1 MGIHAFFL
9 CPAVSPPATSL
20 GRRRQR
26 RQQGGRGRQIENN
39 SNTNPSKPYR
49 TMKKVVCV
57 HTAMALVGP
66 LTETFKKH
74 FPEVEVEH
82 IAESSLIKEVIKNN
96 SVTPA
101 VRRRLLDYY
110 NAAADSGAD
119 IIFNTCSSVG
129 DIADMGNLICR
140 IPVFRIDRPM
150 AEKAVRDAS
159 RIGVISTLP
168 TTLDP
173 TCRLLRKCAEEAGRD
188 VVLVEGLADGAFAA
202 GQSGDGETH
211 DRLIAEAAQR
221 IAADVDLFVLA
232 QGSMERMEGRLA
244 ELTGKPV
251 LSSPVLGVKGLRQ
264 FMGF

>member
-1 MGIHAFFL
+1 
-9 CPAVSPPATSL
+9 
-20 GRRRQR
+20 
-26 RQQGGRGRQIENN
+26 
-39 SNTNPSKPYR
+39 
-49 TMKKVVCV
+49 
-57 HTAMALVGP
+57 MALVGP
-66 LTETFKKH
+66 LTELFKQE

-96 SVTPA
+96 AVTNA

-129 DIADMGNLICR
+129 DVADMAAGISR
-140 IPVFRIDRPM
+140 VPVFRIDGPM
-150 AEKAVRDAS
+150 AEKAVTSAS

-173 TCRLLRKCAEEAGRD
+173 TCRLLQNKAKAAEVE
-188 VVLVEGLADGAFAA
+188 VELVEGLADGAFAA
-202 GQSGDGETH
+202 GQSGDGDTH

-221 IAADVDLFVLA
+221 IADKVDLFVLA
-232 QGSMERMEGRLA
+232 QGSMARMEQRLA

-251 LSSPVLGVKGLRQ
+251 LSSPTLGVRGLRKL
-264 FMGF
+264 MGYE

>member
-1 MGIHAFFL
+1 M
-9 CPAVSPPATSL
+9 
-20 GRRRQR
+20 
-26 RQQGGRGRQIENN
+26 
-39 SNTNPSKPYR
+39 
-49 TMKKVVCV
+49 KVVCV

-66 LTETFKKH
+66 LTELFKQE

-96 SVTPA
+96 AVTNA

-129 DIADMGNLICR
+129 DVADMAAGISR
-140 IPVFRIDRPM
+140 VPVFRIDGPM
-150 AEKAVRDAS
+150 AEKAVTSAS

-173 TCRLLRKCAEEAGRD
+173 TCRLLQNKAKAAEVE
-188 VVLVEGLADGAFAA
+188 VELVEGLADGAFAA
-202 GQSGDGETH
+202 GQSGDGDTH

-221 IAADVDLFVLA
+221 IADKVDLFVLA
-232 QGSMERMEGRLA
+232 QGSMARMEQRLA

-251 LSSPVLGVKGLRQ
+251 LSSPTLGVRGLRKL
-264 FMGF
+264 MGYE

>member
-1 MGIHAFFL
+1 M
-9 CPAVSPPATSL
+9 
-20 GRRRQR
+20 
-26 RQQGGRGRQIENN
+26 
-39 SNTNPSKPYR
+39 
-49 TMKKVVCV
+49 KVVCV

-66 LTETFKKH
+66 LTELFKQE

-96 SVTPA
+96 AVTNA

-129 DIADMGNLICR
+129 DVADMAAGICR
-140 IPVFRIDRPM
+140 IPVFRIDGPM
-150 AEKAVRDAS
+150 AEKAVTSAK

-173 TCRLLRKCAEEAGRD
+173 TCRLLQNKAKAAG
-188 VVLVEGLADGAFAA
+188 VEVELVEGLADGAFAA
-202 GQSGDGETH
+202 GQSGDSETH
-211 DRLIAEAAQR
+211 DRLIAEAAQK
-221 IAADVDLFVLA
+221 IADKVDLFVLA
-232 QGSMERMEGRLA
+232 QGSMARMEQRLS

-251 LSSPVLGVKGLRQ
+251 LSSPTLGVQGLKKQ
-264 FMGF
+264 MGYE